1 MFRYSV
7 FYPGGDGA
15 AFDHDY
21 YRDVHIP
28 LATQIWNPVRVEID
42 KGVDGPYVAVAH
54 FTFASHEAL
63 TTALAG
69 EGTARIRADIPN
81 YTAIAAIRQVSEIVA
96 GPALGH

>member
-7 FYPGGDGA
+7 FYPGGDGD

-28 LATQIWNPVRVEID
+28 LAVQIWNPVAVEID

-54 FTFASHEAL
+54 FTFETHEAL
-63 TTALAG
+63 TAAMAG
-69 EGTARIRADIPN
+69 EGTARIHADIPN
-81 YTAIAAIRQVSEIVA
+81 YTTITAIRQVSEIVS
-96 GPALGH
+96 H

>member
-7 FYPGGDGA
+7 FYPGGDGD

-28 LATQIWNPVRVEID
+28 LARQIWNPVAVEID

-54 FTFASHEAL
+54 FTFESHDAL
-63 TTALAG
+63 KTAMAG

-81 YTAIAAIRQVSEIVA
+81 YTAIAAIRQVSEIVS
-96 GPALGH
+96 GPAAGH

>member
-1 MFRYSV
+1 VPVFRYSV
-7 FYPGGDGA
+7 FYPAGAGDT
-15 AFDHDY
+15 FDHDY

-28 LATQIWNPVRVEID
+28 LAVQTWQPLTVEVD

-63 TTALAG
+63 TAAMAS

-81 YTAIAAIRQVSEIVA
+81 YTTITAIRQVSEIVT
-96 GPALGH
+96 H